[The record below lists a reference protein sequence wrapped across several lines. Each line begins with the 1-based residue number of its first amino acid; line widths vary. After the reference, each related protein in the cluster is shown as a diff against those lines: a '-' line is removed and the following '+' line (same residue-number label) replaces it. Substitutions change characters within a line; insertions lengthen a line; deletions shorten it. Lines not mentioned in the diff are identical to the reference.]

1 MNYYIVI
8 PAHNEEKFISLTLD
22 SLLQQT
28 LLPKKVVIVND
39 NSTDST
45 EAIID
50 SYASKND
57 WIQKINKVSSGEHL
71 PGSKVVNAFLTGY
84 AALDEHYDFIVK
96 LDADLIL
103 PPNYFEGVA
112 AIFKEHP
119 KTGIAGGFAY
129 EETTNGNWELNHPM
143 NKDHVRGAFKAY
155 SKACYT
161 AIGGLKSSMGWDTV
175 DELLA
180 RCHGFDIYTDPDLKV
195 KHLRPTGK
203 SYNKKARYAQG
214 EAMYKMRYG
223 RTITFIAALKM
234 ALKQKKP
241 AAFFHCLRGY
251 AISAKRKDTPI
262 VTPEEGAFIRQYRM
276 QGIFGKL
283 FGKK

>member
-1 MNYYIVI
+1 
-8 PAHNEEKFISLTLD
+8 
-22 SLLQQT
+22 
-28 LLPKKVVIVND
+28 
-39 NSTDST
+39 
-45 EAIID
+45 
-50 SYASKND
+50 
-57 WIQKINKVSSGEHL
+57 
-71 PGSKVVNAFLTGY
+71 
-84 AALDEHYDFIVK
+84 
-96 LDADLIL
+96 
-103 PPNYFEGVA
+103 
-112 AIFKEHP
+112 
-119 KTGIAGGFAY
+119 
-129 EETTNGNWELNHPM
+129 
-143 NKDHVRGAFKAY
+143 
-155 SKACYT
+155 
-161 AIGGLKSSMGWDTV
+161 MGWDTV

-262 VTPEEGAFIRQYRM
+262 VTPEEGVFIRKYRM

-283 FGKK
+283 FGKKIIAPTFHTQITVSHNSFTA